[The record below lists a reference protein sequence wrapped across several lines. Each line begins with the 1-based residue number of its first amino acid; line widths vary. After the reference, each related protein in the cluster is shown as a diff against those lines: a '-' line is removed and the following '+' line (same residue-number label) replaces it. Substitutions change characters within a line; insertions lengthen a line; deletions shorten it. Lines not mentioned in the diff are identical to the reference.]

1 MRYLLIEDIKAQLV
15 IEHDEDDGLLERL
28 GRVAER
34 ALEQHIKQPIEDI
47 LVNGQVPEDA
57 YHAMLMH
64 VATLYEYRQTETLTA
79 TPHPLPLG
87 YDFLVTPY
95 KKY

>member
-15 IEHDEDDGLLERL
+15 IEHDEDDRLLERL
-28 GRVAER
+28 GNVAER
-34 ALEQHIKQPIEDI
+34 ALEQHIKQPLENI
-47 LVNGQVPEDA
+47 LQGGQLPSDA

-64 VATLYEYRQTETLTA
+64 VATLYEYRQTDVLSA
-79 TPHPLPLG
+79 KPQPLPMG

-95 KKY
+95 KTY